1 MDATAPGP
9 VLRRRGSWRPRAGV
23 FAALV
28 LAGIL
33 AQGCSDNNGRV
44 TPTSAQVTGDAL
56 GGTGP
61 LSTLAVQVTI
71 NPGTID
77 RGRRASVLV
86 IVSNVNGIPLAGR
99 RVQLAPTNGRLD
111 QTTGVT
117 DAGGLFSTTLFIPC
131 EVASG
136 AQVSVAAVVE
146 GVVAQA
152 GATVAEATT
161 ATSAG
166 NDPCPPLEPEP
177 AA

>member
-1 MDATAPGP
+1 M
-9 VLRRRGSWRPRAGV
+9 

-44 TPTSAQVTGDAL
+44 TPTSADVTGDAL
-56 GGTGP
+56 GGPGG
-61 LSTLAVQVTI
+61 TLAVQVTI

-86 IVSNVNGIPLAGR
+86 IVSNVNGLPLAGR

-111 QTTGVT
+111 HTTGVT

-131 EVASG
+131 EVAPL
-136 AQVSVAAVVE
+136 AVVEVAAVVE

-152 GATVAEATT
+152 TASVAEATT
-161 ATSAG
+161 ATSG
-166 NDPCPPLEPEP
+166 TNDPCPPP
-177 AA
+177 AV